1 MGPGWPTRSF
11 ESLVTAVY
19 QYEVRA
25 GWTLQPNFQYI
36 VHPGGGATDPLGPN
50 PGKPLKDAGKE
61 QRWQNYWDSFVSLL
75 ESVPLDHQICEKAGE
90 LLADARRAGKTVPL
104 GDGLHAAVAELE
116 DLTVATVDV
125 DHFKALG
132 VRAVN
137 PLK

>member
-1 MGPGWPTRSF
+1 MRILIDT
-11 ESLVTAVY
+11 SLLVEGERRNFDLGKWVVAARH
-19 QYEVRA
+19 EVFICDATVAEYIA
-25 GWTLQPNFQYI
+25 GR
-36 VHPGGGATDPLGPN
+36 
-50 PGKPLKDAGKE
+50 PLKDAGKE
-61 QRWQNYWDSFVSLL
+61 QRWQDYWDSFVSRL

-104 GDGLHAAVAELE
+104 GDGLHAAVAKLE

>member
-1 MGPGWPTRSF
+1 MRILIDTSLLVEGERRSF
-11 ESLVTAVY
+11 DLGKWVVAARH
-19 QYEVRA
+19 EVFICDA
-25 GWTLQPNFQYI
+25 TVAEYI
-36 VHPGGGATDPLGPN
+36 A
-50 PGKPLKDAGKE
+50 GKPLKDAGKE

-75 ESVPLDHQICEKAGE
+75 DSVPLDHQVCEMAGE
-90 LLADARRAGKTVPL
+90 LLANARRAGKAVPL

-132 VRAVN
+132 VRVVN

>member
-1 MGPGWPTRSF
+1 MRILLDTSM
-11 ESLVTAVY
+11 LVEGERQNFDLGKWVVAARH
-19 QYEVRA
+19 EV
-25 GWTLQPNFQYI
+25 FI
-36 VHPGGGATDPLGPN
+36 CDATVAEYLA
-50 PGKPLKDAGKE
+50 GKPLKDVSKE

-75 ESVPLDHQICEKAGE
+75 DSVPLDHQVCKRAGE
-90 LLADARRAGKTVPL
+90 LLAHARRAGKTVPL
-104 GDGLHAAVAELE
+104 GDGLHAAVADLE